1 MGLGKIVKLDL
12 SIDQI
17 NTLLTKRTD
26 NNKID
31 TILEMIDAFEKENII
46 DIKTITNS
54 EIDNIINN

>member
-12 SIDQI
+12 SIDQL
-17 NTLLTKRTD
+17 NTLLTKRTN

-31 TILEMIDAFEKENII
+31 TILEIIDAFEKENII
-46 DIKTITNS
+46 GIKPITNS